1 MTEQIIDRDKLRVAL
16 RKLRNEEIYY
26 ILGEALEMLPPVKLQ
41 KLIKGYFD
49 LSQLRP
55 DGHKLRNLLEE
66 VKAFEQASLR
76 GDYYESF
83 DVNSKNCTQLSQ
95 GTRAWIFEFNRLL
108 SRCIAAAKK
117 GDKSET
123 REAIEI
129 CFGLLRHIDE
139 CLDDVIF
146 FADEGGSWQV
156 GVDWDKVLPAY
167 FVCLSST
174 AQPEEYAARVIGI
187 VDEFQHYARDRHLS
201 AARRVGTPSQR
212 QALQK
217 RLNTEDPRKKAGVL

>member
-1 MTEQIIDRDKLRVAL
+1 MSEQNIDRDKLRAAL
-16 RKLRNEEIYY
+16 RRLRNEEIYY
-26 ILGEALEMLPPVKLQ
+26 ILGEALEMLPPAKLQ

-55 DGHKLRNLLEE
+55 DGHMLRNLLEE

-76 GDYYESF
+76 GDYCESF

-123 REAIEI
+123 QEAIEI

-139 CLDDVIF
+139 YLDDVIF
-146 FADEGGSWQV
+146 FADEGDSWQV
-156 GVDWDKVLPAY
+156 GID
-167 FVCLSST
+167 
-174 AQPEEYAARVIGI
+174 
-187 VDEFQHYARDRHLS
+187 
-201 AARRVGTPSQR
+201 
-212 QALQK
+212 
-217 RLNTEDPRKKAGVL
+217 